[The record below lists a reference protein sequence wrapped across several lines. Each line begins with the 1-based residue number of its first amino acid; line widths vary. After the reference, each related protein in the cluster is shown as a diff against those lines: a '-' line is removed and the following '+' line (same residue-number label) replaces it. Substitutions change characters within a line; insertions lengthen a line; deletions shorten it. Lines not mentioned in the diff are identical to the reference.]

1 MAQRRMFSRK
11 ITETDHFLEMPLSS
25 QALYF
30 HLNMGADDEGFIDKA
45 KTIQRTIGASDD
57 DMKLLI
63 AKGFL
68 IPFESGVVVIR
79 HWRIHN
85 YIQAD
90 RFQATIY
97 QDEKEQLDFD
107 KSKIASIKPLDQCI
121 QNVSKMDTQVRLGED
136 RLDKDRLDK
145 DRLDKV
151 NNLYSGE
158 DEKKSLSQIIKSSTV
173 KINDRQI
180 QQIQEYIGLDNMTVD
195 MIEYAIQLTEDAGA
209 ESFNYLNK
217 ILKSWKDKGLT
228 SLDEAKAET
237 SGFRDSK
244 NVTSTSRRVGNS
256 IIQMYEGEL
265 PF

>member
-1 MAQRRMFSRK
+1 MFSRK

-90 RFQATIY
+90 RFQATIH
-97 QDEKEQLDFD
+97 QDEKEQLEFD

-136 RLDKDRLDK
+136 SLDK

-158 DEKKSLSQIIKSSTV
+158 DEKKSLSQIIKSTSV

-180 QQIQEYIGLDNMTVD
+180 QQIQEYIGLDNMTVE
-195 MIEYAIQLTEDAGA
+195 MIDYAIQLTEDAGA

-228 SLDEAKAET
+228 SLDEAKQET
-237 SGFRDSK
+237 SGYRDSK

-256 IIQMYEGEL
+256 IIQTYDDPL

>member
-68 IPFESGVVVIR
+68 IPFDSGVVVVR

-97 QDEKEQLDFD
+97 QNEKEQLDFD
-107 KSKIASIKPLDQCI
+107 KSKIASIKPLDRCI
-121 QNVSKMDTQVRLGED
+121 QNGYKMDTQVRLGE
-136 RLDKDRLDK
+136 DRLDK

-158 DEKKSLSQIIKSSTV
+158 DEKKSLSQIIKSSNI
-173 KINDRQI
+173 KINDRQA
-180 QQIQEYIGLDNMTVD
+180 QQVQEYIGLDNMTVE
-195 MIEYAIQLTEDAGA
+195 MIEYAVQLTEDAGA

-228 SLDEAKAET
+228 SLDEAKEET

-244 NVTSTSRRVGNS
+244 NSTSRRVGNS
-256 IIQMYEGEL
+256 IIQTYDDPL

>member
-97 QDEKEQLDFD
+97 QGEKEQLDFD

-145 DRLDKV
+145 V

-158 DEKKSLSQIIKSSTV
+158 DEKKSLSQIIKSTSV

-195 MIEYAIQLTEDAGA
+195 MIDYAIQLTEDAGA

-217 ILKSWKDKGLT
+217 ILSSWKDKKLIT
-228 SLDEAKAET
+228 LDEVKKET
-237 SGFRDSK
+237 EGYKKKTSDSNRPLRLSDDGFDPRL
-244 NVTSTSRRVGNS
+244 G
-256 IIQMYEGEL
+256 
-265 PF
+265 F

>member
-1 MAQRRMFSRK
+1 MAQRRMFSKK

-97 QDEKEQLDFD
+97 QGEKEQLDFD

-145 DRLDKV
+145 V

-158 DEKKSLSQIIKSSTV
+158 DEKKSLSQIIKSTSV

-195 MIEYAIQLTEDAGA
+195 MIDYAIQLTEDAGA

-217 ILKSWKDKGLT
+217 ILSSWKDKKLIT
-228 SLDEAKAET
+228 LDEVKKET
-237 SGFRDSK
+237 EGYKKKTSDSNRPLRLSDDGFDPRL
-244 NVTSTSRRVGNS
+244 G
-256 IIQMYEGEL
+256 
-265 PF
+265 F

>member
-1 MAQRRMFSRK
+1 MFSKK
-11 ITETDHFLEMPLSS
+11 ITETDRFLEMPLSS

-90 RFQATIY
+90 RFQATIH
-97 QDEKEQLDFD
+97 QNEKEQLDFD
-107 KSKIASIKPLDQCI
+107 KSKIAAVKPLDQCI

-136 RLDKDRLDK
+136 SLDK

-151 NNLYSGE
+151 NYLYSGE
-158 DEKKSLSQIIKSSTV
+158 EKEKSLSQIIKSTNV

-180 QQIQEYIGLDNMTVD
+180 QQIQEYIGLDNMTVE
-195 MIEYAIQLTEDAGA
+195 MIEYAVQLTEDAGA

-228 SLDEAKAET
+228 SLDEAKEET

-244 NVTSTSRRVGNS
+244 NSTSRRVGNS
-256 IIQMYEGEL
+256 IIQTYDDPL

>member
-11 ITETDHFLEMPLSS
+11 ITEIDHFLEMPLSS

-90 RFQATIY
+90 RFQATIH
-97 QDEKEQLDFD
+97 QNEKEQLEFD

-121 QNVSKMDTQVRLGED
+121 QNVYKMDTQVRLGED
-136 RLDKDRLDK
+136 SLDK

-151 NNLYSGE
+151 NNLYSSE
-158 DEKKSLSQIIKSSTV
+158 DEKKSLSQIIKSSSV

-180 QQIQEYIGLDNMTVD
+180 QQIQEYIGLDNMTVE

-228 SLDEAKAET
+228 SLDEAKEET
-237 SGFRDSK
+237 SGFRESK
-244 NVTSTSRRVGNS
+244 NSTSKTRFIGNT
-256 IIQMYEGEL
+256 IEHEYQGEL

>member
-1 MAQRRMFSRK
+1 MFSKK
-11 ITETDHFLEMPLSS
+11 ITDTDSFLDMSLSA

-30 HLNMGADDEGFIDKA
+30 HLNMGADDEGFVDNVK
-45 KTIQRTIGASDD
+45 KIQRSIGASNDD
-57 DMKLLI
+57 LKILI
-63 AKGFL
+63 GKGFL

-97 QDEKEQLDFD
+97 QDEKEQLEFD

-136 RLDKDRLDK
+136 SLDK

-151 NNLYSGE
+151 NSLYSGE
-158 DEKKSLSQIIKSSTV
+158 DEKKSLSQIIKSTSV

-228 SLDEAKAET
+228 SLDEAKEET
-237 SGFRDSK
+237 SGYRDSK
-244 NVTSTSRRVGNS
+244 NSASKTRIVGNT
-256 IIQMYEGEL
+256 IEHEYQGEL

>member
-90 RFQATIY
+90 RFQATIH
-97 QDEKEQLDFD
+97 QNEKEQLEFD
-107 KSKIASIKPLDQCI
+107 KLKIASIKPLNQCI
-121 QNVSKMDTQVRLGED
+121 QNVYKMDTQVRLGED
-136 RLDKDRLDK
+136 SLDK

-151 NNLYSGE
+151 NNLYSDE
-158 DEKKSLSQIIKSSTV
+158 AEKKSLSQIIKSSTV

-180 QQIQEYIGLDNMTVD
+180 QQIQEYIGLDNMTVE
-195 MIEYAIQLTEDAGA
+195 MIDYAIQLTEDAGA
-209 ESFNYLNK
+209 ESFNYLSK

-237 SGFRDSK
+237 SGFRESK
-244 NVTSTSRRVGNS
+244 NTTSRRVGNS
-256 IIQMYEGEL
+256 IIQTYDDPL

>member
-1 MAQRRMFSRK
+1 MFSRK

-90 RFQATIY
+90 RFQATIH
-97 QDEKEQLDFD
+97 QNEKEQLEFD

-121 QNVSKMDTQVRLGED
+121 QNVYKMDTQVRLGED
-136 RLDKDRLDK
+136 SLDK

-151 NNLYSGE
+151 NNLYSSE
-158 DEKKSLSQIIKSSTV
+158 DEKKSLSQIIKSSSV
-173 KINDRQI
+173 KINERQI
-180 QQIQEYIGLDNMTVD
+180 QQIQEYIGLDNMTVE

-228 SLDEAKAET
+228 SLDEAKEET
-237 SGFRDSK
+237 IGFRDSK
-244 NVTSTSRRVGNS
+244 NLTSRRVGNS
-256 IIQMYEGEL
+256 IIQTYDDPL

>member
-1 MAQRRMFSRK
+1 MAQRRMFSKK
-11 ITETDHFLEMPLSS
+11 ITDTDSFLDMSLSA

-30 HLNMGADDEGFIDKA
+30 HLNMGADDEGFVDNVK
-45 KTIQRTIGASDD
+45 KIQRSIGASNDD
-57 DMKLLI
+57 LKILI
-63 AKGFL
+63 GKGFL

-97 QDEKEQLDFD
+97 QDEKEQLEFD

-136 RLDKDRLDK
+136 SLDK

-173 KINDRQI
+173 KVNDRQI

-228 SLDEAKAET
+228 SLDEAKEET

-244 NVTSTSRRVGNS
+244 NSTSRRVGNS
-256 IIQMYEGEL
+256 IIQTYDDPL

>member
-1 MAQRRMFSRK
+1 
-11 ITETDHFLEMPLSS
+11 
-25 QALYF
+25 
-30 HLNMGADDEGFIDKA
+30 MGADDEGFIDKA

-68 IPFESGVVVIR
+68 IPFGSGIVVIR

-90 RFQATIY
+90 RFQATIH
-97 QDEKEQLDFD
+97 QNEKEQLEFD

-121 QNVSKMDTQVRLGED
+121 QNVSKLDTQVRLGE
-136 RLDKDRLDK
+136 

-158 DEKKSLSQIIKSSTV
+158 DEKKSLSQIIKSSSV

-195 MIEYAIQLTEDAGA
+195 MIDYAIQLTEDAGA

-228 SLDEAKAET
+228 SLDEAKEET
-237 SGFRDSK
+237 SGFRESK
-244 NVTSTSRRVGNS
+244 NSASKTRYIGNTVEHEY
-256 IIQMYEGEL
+256 QGEL

>member
-1 MAQRRMFSRK
+1 LAQRRMFSRK

-90 RFQATIY
+90 RFQATIH
-97 QDEKEQLDFD
+97 QNEKEQLEFD

-121 QNVSKMDTQVRLGED
+121 QNVYKMDTQVRLGED
-136 RLDKDRLDK
+136 SLDK

-195 MIEYAIQLTEDAGA
+195 MIDYAIQLTEDAGA

-237 SGFRDSK
+237 SGFRESK
-244 NVTSTSRRVGNS
+244 NSASKTRIVGNA
-256 IIQMYEGEL
+256 IEHEYQGEL

>member
-90 RFQATIY
+90 RFQATIH
-97 QDEKEQLDFD
+97 QNEKEQLEFD

-121 QNVSKMDTQVRLGED
+121 QNVYKMDTQVRLGED
-136 RLDKDRLDK
+136 SLDK

-151 NNLYSGE
+151 NNLYSSE
-158 DEKKSLSQIIKSSTV
+158 DEKKSLSQIIKSSSV

-180 QQIQEYIGLDNMTVD
+180 QQIQEYIGLDNMTVE

-228 SLDEAKAET
+228 SLDEAKEET
-237 SGFRDSK
+237 SGFRESK
-244 NVTSTSRRVGNS
+244 NSTSKNRFIGNT
-256 IIQMYEGEL
+256 IEHEYQGEL

>member
-1 MAQRRMFSRK
+1 MAQRRMFSKK
-11 ITETDHFLEMPLSS
+11 ITDTDSFLDMSLSA

-30 HLNMGADDEGFIDKA
+30 HLNMGADDEGFVDNVK
-45 KTIQRTIGASDD
+45 KIQRSIGASNDD
-57 DMKLLI
+57 LKILVG
-63 AKGFL
+63 KGFL
-68 IPFESGVVVIR
+68 LPFESGVVVIR

-97 QDEKEQLDFD
+97 QDEKEQLEFD

-136 RLDKDRLDK
+136 SLDK

-151 NNLYSGE
+151 NNLYSSE
-158 DEKKSLSQIIKSSTV
+158 DEKKSLSQIIKSTSV

-180 QQIQEYIGLDNMTVD
+180 QQIQEYIGLDNMTVE
-195 MIEYAIQLTEDAGA
+195 MIDYAIQLTEDAGA

-228 SLDEAKAET
+228 SLDEAKNET
-237 SGFRDSK
+237 IGFRESK
-244 NVTSTSRRVGNS
+244 NTTPRRVGNS
-256 IIQMYEGEL
+256 IIQTYDDPL

>member
-1 MAQRRMFSRK
+1 MFSRK

-57 DMKLLI
+57 DMKLLV

-68 IPFESGVVVIR
+68 IPFDSGVVVVR

-97 QDEKEQLDFD
+97 QNEKEQLDFD
-107 KSKIASIKPLDQCI
+107 KSKIASIKTLDQCI
-121 QNVSKMDTQVRLGED
+121 QNVYKMDTQVRLGEES
-136 RLDKDRLDK
+136 
-145 DRLDKV
+145 LDKV
-151 NNLYSGE
+151 NYLYSGE
-158 DEKKSLSQIIKSSTV
+158 EKEKSLTQIIKSSSV
-173 KINDRQI
+173 KTNERQI
-180 QQIQEYIGLDNMTVD
+180 QQIQEYIGLDNMTVE
-195 MIEYAIQLTEDAGA
+195 MIDYAIQLTEDAGA

-228 SLDEAKAET
+228 SLGEAKEET

-244 NVTSTSRRVGNS
+244 NSTSKTRFTGNA
-256 IIQMYEGEL
+256 IEHEYQGEL

>member
-1 MAQRRMFSRK
+1 MAQRRMFSKK
-11 ITETDHFLEMPLSS
+11 ITDTDSFLDMSLSA

-30 HLNMGADDEGFIDKA
+30 HLNMGADDEGFVDNVK
-45 KTIQRTIGASDD
+45 KIQRSIGASNDD
-57 DMKLLI
+57 LKILI
-63 AKGFL
+63 GKGFL

-97 QDEKEQLDFD
+97 QDEKEQLEFD

-121 QNVSKMDTQVRLGED
+121 QNVYKMDTQVRLGED

-145 DRLDKV
+145 V
-151 NNLYSGE
+151 NNLYGGE
-158 DEKKSLSQIIKSSTV
+158 DEKKSLSQIIKSSTI

-180 QQIQEYIGLDNMTVD
+180 QQIQEYIGLDNMTVE
-195 MIEYAIQLTEDAGA
+195 MIDYAIQLTEDAGA

-256 IIQMYEGEL
+256 IIQTYDDPL

>member
-90 RFQATIY
+90 RFQATIH
-97 QDEKEQLDFD
+97 QNEKEQLEFD

-121 QNVSKMDTQVRLGED
+121 QNVYKMDTQVRLGED
-136 RLDKDRLDK
+136 SLDK

-158 DEKKSLSQIIKSSTV
+158 DEKKSLSQIIKSSSV

-180 QQIQEYIGLDNMTVD
+180 QQIQEYIGLDNMTVE
-195 MIEYAIQLTEDAGA
+195 MIDYAIQLTEDAGA

-228 SLDEAKAET
+228 SLDEAKEET
-237 SGFRDSK
+237 SGFRESK
-244 NVTSTSRRVGNS
+244 SSASKTRYIGNTVEHEY
-256 IIQMYEGEL
+256 QGEL

>member
-1 MAQRRMFSRK
+1 MFSRK
-11 ITETDHFLEMPLSS
+11 ITETDHFLGMPLSS

-45 KTIQRTIGASDD
+45 KTIQRTIGANDD

-90 RFQATIY
+90 RFQATIH
-97 QDEKEQLDFD
+97 QNEKEQLEFD

-121 QNVSKMDTQVRLGED
+121 QNVYKMDTQVRLGED
-136 RLDKDRLDK
+136 SLDK

-151 NNLYSGE
+151 NNLYSSE
-158 DEKKSLSQIIKSSTV
+158 DEKKSLSQIIKSSSV

-180 QQIQEYIGLDNMTVD
+180 QQIQEYIGLDNMTVE

-228 SLDEAKAET
+228 SLDEAKEET
-237 SGFRDSK
+237 SGFRESK
-244 NVTSTSRRVGNS
+244 NSTSKTRFIGNT
-256 IIQMYEGEL
+256 IEHEYQGEL

>member
-1 MAQRRMFSRK
+1 MFSKK
-11 ITETDHFLEMPLSS
+11 ITDTDSFLDMSLSA

-30 HLNMGADDEGFIDKA
+30 HLNMGADDEGFVDNVK
-45 KTIQRTIGASDD
+45 KIQRSIGASNDD
-57 DMKLLI
+57 LKILI
-63 AKGFL
+63 GKGFL

-97 QDEKEQLDFD
+97 QDEKEQLEFD

-136 RLDKDRLDK
+136 SLDK

-158 DEKKSLSQIIKSSTV
+158 DEKKSLSQIIKSTSV

-180 QQIQEYIGLDNMTVD
+180 QQIQEYIGLDNMTVE

-228 SLDEAKAET
+228 SLDEAKEET
-237 SGFRDSK
+237 SGSRDSK

-256 IIQMYEGEL
+256 IIQTYDDPL

>member
-97 QDEKEQLDFD
+97 QSEKEQLDFD

-121 QNVSKMDTQVRLGED
+121 QNVYKMDTQVRLGE
-136 RLDKDRLDK
+136 DRLDK

-158 DEKKSLSQIIKSSTV
+158 DEKKSLSQIIKSTSV

-209 ESFNYLNK
+209 DSFNYLNK
-217 ILKSWKDKGLT
+217 ILSSWKDKKLIT
-228 SLDEAKAET
+228 LDEVKKET
-237 SGFRDSK
+237 EGYKKKTSDSNRPLKLSDDGFDPRL
-244 NVTSTSRRVGNS
+244 G
-256 IIQMYEGEL
+256 
-265 PF
+265 F

>member
-1 MAQRRMFSRK
+1 MFSKK
-11 ITETDHFLEMPLSS
+11 ITDTDSFLDMSLSA

-30 HLNMGADDEGFIDKA
+30 HLNMGADDEGFVDNVK
-45 KTIQRTIGASDD
+45 KIQRSIGASNDD
-57 DMKLLI
+57 LKILVG
-63 AKGFL
+63 KGFL
-68 IPFESGVVVIR
+68 LPFESGVVVIR

-97 QDEKEQLDFD
+97 QDEKEQLEFD

-136 RLDKDRLDK
+136 SLDK

-151 NNLYSGE
+151 NNLYSSE
-158 DEKKSLSQIIKSSTV
+158 DEKKSLSQIIKSTSV

-180 QQIQEYIGLDNMTVD
+180 QQIQEYIGLDNMTVE
-195 MIEYAIQLTEDAGA
+195 MIDYAIQLTEDAGA

-228 SLDEAKAET
+228 SLDEAKNET
-237 SGFRDSK
+237 IGFRESK
-244 NVTSTSRRVGNS
+244 NTTPRRVGNS
-256 IIQMYEGEL
+256 IIQTYDDPL